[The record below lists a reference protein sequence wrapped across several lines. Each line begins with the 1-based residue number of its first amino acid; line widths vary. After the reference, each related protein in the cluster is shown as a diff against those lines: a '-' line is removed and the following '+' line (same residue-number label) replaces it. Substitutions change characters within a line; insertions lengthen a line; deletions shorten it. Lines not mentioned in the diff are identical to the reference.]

1 MKNNKTRFSDNISI
15 RNKKASFNYI
25 LIEKLEVG
33 IVLQGSEIKSIREG
47 KVSLQEAHCIVIR
60 GELFVRSMNIGI
72 YKESSIYNHEPT
84 RERKLL
90 LSKKEIKRFK
100 AKSEEKGLAI
110 IPTKLYVIKRGIAKM
125 EIALAQGKK
134 LHDKRESM
142 KKKDHDREL
151 KQIKLI

>member
-47 KVSLQEAHCIVIR
+47 EVSLQEAHCIIIR
-60 GELFVRSMNIGI
+60 GELFVRSMNIAI
-72 YKESSIYNHEPT
+72 YKESSIYSHEPT

>member
-90 LSKKEIKRFK
+90 LSKKEIVRLK

-110 IPTKLYVIKRGIAKM
+110 IPTKLYVIKRGLAKM

-151 KQIKLI
+151 KQIKFI

>member
-1 MKNNKTRFSDNISI
+1 MKNNKTRFSDNITI

-47 KVSLQEAHCIVIR
+47 EVSLQEAHCIIIR

>member
-47 KVSLQEAHCIVIR
+47 EVSLQEAHCIIIR
-60 GELFVRSMNIGI
+60 GELFVRSMNIAI
-72 YKESSIYNHEPT
+72 YKESSIYSHEPT

-100 AKSEEKGLAI
+100 AKTEEKGLAI
-110 IPTKLYVIKRGIAKM
+110 IPTKLYVIKRGIAKI

-134 LHDKRESM
+134 LYDKRESM
-142 KKKDHDREL
+142 KKKDHNREL

>member
-1 MKNNKTRFSDNISI
+1 
-15 RNKKASFNYI
+15 
-25 LIEKLEVG
+25 
-33 IVLQGSEIKSIREG
+33 
-47 KVSLQEAHCIVIR
+47 
-60 GELFVRSMNIGI
+60 MNIAI

-90 LSKKEIKRFK
+90 LSKKEIERFK
-100 AKSEEKGLAI
+100 SKSEEKGLAI
-110 IPTKLYVIKRGIAKM
+110 IPTKLYVIKRGIAKI

>member
-1 MKNNKTRFSDNISI
+1 MKNNKTRFSDNITI

-90 LSKKEIKRFK
+90 LSKKEIVRLK

-110 IPTKLYVIKRGIAKM
+110 IPTKLYVIKRGLAKM

>member
-1 MKNNKTRFSDNISI
+1 MKNKTTRFSDNVVI
-15 RNKKASFNYI
+15 RNKKASFNYV

-33 IVLQGSEIKSIREG
+33 IELKGSEIKSIREG
-47 KVSLQEAHCIVIR
+47 QVSLQEAHCVIIGR
-60 GELFVRSMNIGI
+60 EIFVRSMNIAI
-72 YKESSIYNHEPT
+72 YKESSIYNHDPI

-90 LSKKEIKRFK
+90 LKKKEIKRFK
-100 AKSEEKGLAI
+100 SKSEEKGLTI
-110 IPTKLYVIKRGIAKM
+110 IPTKLYIIKRGVAKM

-151 KQIKLI
+151 KLIRII

>member
-1 MKNNKTRFSDNISI
+1 MKNNKTRFSDNITI

-90 LSKKEIKRFK
+90 LSKKEIERFK

>member
-1 MKNNKTRFSDNISI
+1 MKNNKTRFSDNITI

-90 LSKKEIKRFK
+90 LSKKEIVRLK

-110 IPTKLYVIKRGIAKM
+110 IPTKLYVIKRGLAKM

-151 KQIKLI
+151 KQIKFI

>member
-1 MKNNKTRFSDNISI
+1 MKNNKNRFSDNISI

-33 IVLQGSEIKSIREG
+33 IELQGSEIKSIREG

-60 GELFVRSMNIGI
+60 GELFVRSMNIAI

-90 LSKKEIKRFK
+90 LSKKEIERFR
-100 AKSEEKGLAI
+100 AKSEEKGLTI

>member
-25 LIEKLEVG
+25 IIEKLEVG

-90 LSKKEIKRFK
+90 LSKKEIVRLK

-110 IPTKLYVIKRGIAKM
+110 IPTKLYVIKRGLAKM

-151 KQIKLI
+151 KQIKFI

>member
-1 MKNNKTRFSDNISI
+1 MKNKKSRFSDNVSI

-60 GELFVRSMNIGI
+60 GEVFVRSMNIAI
-72 YKESSIYNHEPT
+72 YKESSIYNHEHT

-90 LSKKEIKRFK
+90 LSKKEIERFR
-100 AKSEEKGLAI
+100 AKSEEKGLTI

-134 LHDKRESM
+134 IHDKRESM

-151 KQIKLI
+151 KQIKFI

>member
-1 MKNNKTRFSDNISI
+1 MKNNKTRFSDNITI

-47 KVSLQEAHCIVIR
+47 KVSLQEAHCIVIH

-90 LSKKEIKRFK
+90 LSKKEIVRLK

-110 IPTKLYVIKRGIAKM
+110 IPTKLYVIKRGLAKM

-151 KQIKLI
+151 KQIKFI

>member
-1 MKNNKTRFSDNISI
+1 MKNNKTRFSDNITI

-90 LSKKEIKRFK
+90 LSKKEIVRLK

-110 IPTKLYVIKRGIAKM
+110 IPIKLYVIKRGLAKM

-151 KQIKLI
+151 KQIKFI

>member
-1 MKNNKTRFSDNISI
+1 MKNNKTRFSDNITI

-72 YKESSIYNHEPT
+72 YKESSIYNHKPT

-90 LSKKEIKRFK
+90 LSKKEIVRLK

-110 IPTKLYVIKRGIAKM
+110 IPTKLYVIKRGLAKM

-151 KQIKLI
+151 KQIKFI

>member
-1 MKNNKTRFSDNISI
+1 MKNNKTRFSDNITI

-90 LSKKEIKRFK
+90 LSKKEIERFK

-110 IPTKLYVIKRGIAKM
+110 IPTKLYVIKRGIAKI

>member
-25 LIEKLEVG
+25 IIEKLEVG

-90 LSKKEIKRFK
+90 LSKKEIVRLK

>member
-1 MKNNKTRFSDNISI
+1 MKNNKNRLSDNISI

-60 GELFVRSMNIGI
+60 GELFVRSMNIAI

-90 LSKKEIKRFK
+90 LSKKRN
-100 AKSEEKGLAI
+100 
-110 IPTKLYVIKRGIAKM
+110 
-125 EIALAQGKK
+125 
-134 LHDKRESM
+134 
-142 KKKDHDREL
+142 
-151 KQIKLI
+151 

>member
-60 GELFVRSMNIGI
+60 GELFVRSMNIAI
-72 YKESSIYNHEPT
+72 YKESSIYKKEPT

-90 LSKKEIKRFK
+90 LSKKEIERFK